1 MVGSSAAVSC
11 DESEAAGSE
20 DLEATLVTR
29 AEPGYRAGVQ
39 SRGIY
44 LQAAGNSFLTFKKNA
59 VPSSTLVKVSS
70 IYYQPR
76 LLSHARPRSHLIP
89 VSPLHLVRGW

>member
-29 AEPGYRAGVQ
+29 AEPGYRAGGTEQ
-39 SRGIY
+39 GYIFTDERKFFSD
-44 LQAAGNSFLTFKKNA
+44 L
-59 VPSSTLVKVSS
+59 
-70 IYYQPR
+70 
-76 LLSHARPRSHLIP
+76 
-89 VSPLHLVRGW
+89 

>member
-1 MVGSSAAVSC
+1 VVGSSAAVSC

-39 SRGIY
+39 SRGIS
-44 LQAAGNSFLTFKKNA
+44 LQEGGNSFLTFLKKCGA
-59 VPSSTLVKVSS
+59 SVYS
-70 IYYQPR
+70 R
-76 LLSHARPRSHLIP
+76 
-89 VSPLHLVRGW
+89 